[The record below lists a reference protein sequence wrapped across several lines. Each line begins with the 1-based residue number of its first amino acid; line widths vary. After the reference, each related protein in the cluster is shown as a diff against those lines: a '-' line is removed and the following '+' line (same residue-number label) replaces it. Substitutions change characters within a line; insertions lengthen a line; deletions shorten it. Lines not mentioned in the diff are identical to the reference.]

1 MKFRI
6 GSHLVT
12 LSITHR
18 RVPEGK
24 LALAKH
30 STHEILIAARVAP
43 GLRHA
48 LLLHEL
54 RHCWGWWVP
63 MPANEEDE
71 ARLLSLIASTAEHEL
86 AEQGGRAALE
96 ALAPSD
102 EPLPDPELAAS
113 LARSRRAPGTFV
125 ASGVPGAVGG
135 ACVAERRVVPL
146 EDPFA
151 DEEAVPA
158 PGPGRAS
165 AQIIH
170 CTACRV
176 ALPGGVAA
184 TSDLMWS
191 IKAGGVVVIRRIYC
205 PRCDHIQ
212 KWEEG
217 ATPDGVPNGV
227 ATALPTHHRGAE
239 VEAFLAAHPEAA
251 MIGVD

>member
-6 GSHLVT
+6 GSHVVT

-113 LARSRRAPGTFV
+113 LVRSRHAHKSTHENTHS
-125 ASGVPGAVGG
+125 ASGGT
-135 ACVAERRVVPL
+135 CVAERRVVPL

-170 CTACRV
+170 CTVCRV

-184 TSDLMWS
+184 TSDPMWS

-217 ATPDGVPNGV
+217 ATPDGTPNGV
-227 ATALPTHHRGAE
+227 ATGRPTHHRSGYQRR
-239 VEAFLAAHPEAA
+239 LCL
-251 MIGVD
+251 